1 MKIKKISI
9 KNFRGIKSLENLE
22 LSDFTTIVG
31 KNDAGKSTIIYAI
44 NAFFEEKVIPDDFNY
59 DMSSN
64 EKIEIKISFALDE
77 LDLKSSAIL
86 DKDGYF
92 SLKKVFSKDTCKLTS
107 MFYFVYETSQTEFQ
121 NLWAKDDNKGELDNL
136 IKNLSLESRPKNSG
150 YKKADRIKS
159 IYSSF
164 ESANGGTFIENEYPI
179 NSSDLKSI
187 TSSLEIDLPTIFYV
201 SADQGLDS
209 NDKNYS
215 PHYKTLFK
223 LFTKGIENELN
234 KIQKH
239 FDDSIEDFSEKIK
252 NNLVAK
258 LNKNVEINSRII
270 FDINKAYSESIFEI
284 KDEQENKFIPIGMK
298 GAGIKRLF
306 VISLLEAI
314 NETGNNENIVY
325 LIEEPETYLHPSA
338 QEELFNVL
346 KELSVKSQVF
356 VTTHS
361 PFIAGKTSMQSIVLA
376 RKDNLNPKYITKKDM
391 EYELYNEIA
400 DDLGIK
406 PYILDKNADYIIF
419 VEGSSDKVFI
429 ESSFEKL
436 TGQKL
441 SNMSIFVIFGGGD
454 SIASFI
460 TLEYFKKTNSSHFD
474 FSVVLDGDKIIV
486 DNKSN
491 RKIFEAVNKFCQ
503 DYSGHLEI
511 LEKYNIENYCHPKII
526 CEISSKLPFSKDDL
540 NKFDH
545 KKSMASQIVN
555 LLEKKSIDQEIIKN
569 VKNVVKNNNIAIFE
583 KMTEQEWSEM
593 DKNGKLKE
601 FYTGIIDIIKSHRST
616 Q

>member
-59 DMSSN
+59 DMGSN

-239 FDDSIEDFSEKIK
+239 FDDSIEDFS
-252 NNLVAK
+252 
-258 LNKNVEINSRII
+258 
-270 FDINKAYSESIFEI
+270 
-284 KDEQENKFIPIGMK
+284 
-298 GAGIKRLF
+298 
-306 VISLLEAI
+306 
-314 NETGNNENIVY
+314 
-325 LIEEPETYLHPSA
+325 
-338 QEELFNVL
+338 
-346 KELSVKSQVF
+346 
-356 VTTHS
+356 
-361 PFIAGKTSMQSIVLA
+361 
-376 RKDNLNPKYITKKDM
+376 
-391 EYELYNEIA
+391 
-400 DDLGIK
+400 
-406 PYILDKNADYIIF
+406 
-419 VEGSSDKVFI
+419 
-429 ESSFEKL
+429 
-436 TGQKL
+436 
-441 SNMSIFVIFGGGD
+441 
-454 SIASFI
+454 
-460 TLEYFKKTNSSHFD
+460 
-474 FSVVLDGDKIIV
+474 
-486 DNKSN
+486 
-491 RKIFEAVNKFCQ
+491 
-503 DYSGHLEI
+503 
-511 LEKYNIENYCHPKII
+511 
-526 CEISSKLPFSKDDL
+526 
-540 NKFDH
+540 
-545 KKSMASQIVN
+545 
-555 LLEKKSIDQEIIKN
+555 
-569 VKNVVKNNNIAIFE
+569 
-583 KMTEQEWSEM
+583 
-593 DKNGKLKE
+593 
-601 FYTGIIDIIKSHRST
+601 
-616 Q
+616 